1 MYNTDTMNRKGN
13 ENLTKLLDFTSY
25 EESVPGLLRLLR
37 AGAELARQRQILIK
51 PNLVNA
57 SPHPVTTPVGCC
69 EAIVKHIRRCSRARV
84 LIAEG
89 CGTPDLETPA
99 VFERLGYRDLSERL
113 HVPLVD
119 LNQSGTVV
127 LERGDCE
134 ILPRMHLPSVALDSY
149 VISVPVLK
157 VHSIAGVTGTMKN
170 MMGFAPPEH
179 YQCGGHWKK
188 SFFHTRM
195 HESIVELNRYVTPD
209 LTVLDASVGLAEFH
223 LGGAECDPPVRKL
236 LGGRD
241 PLAVDRHAAE
251 LLGLDWRSIPHLSI
265 R

>member
-1 MYNTDTMNRKGN
+1 MNDKDN
-13 ENLTKLLDFTSY
+13 ENLTKLVDFVSY
-25 EESVPGLLRLLR
+25 KESISGLLKALR
-37 AGAELARQRQILIK
+37 AGAELAEQRQILIK

-89 CGTPDLETPA
+89 CGAPDLETPA
-99 VFERLGYRDLSERL
+99 VFESLGYRDLSERL
-113 HVPLVD
+113 QVPLVD
-119 LNQSGTVV
+119 LNRSPAVT
-127 LERGDCE
+127 LEREDCE
-134 ILPRMHLPSVALDSY
+134 ILPRMHLPSIALESY
-149 VISVPVLK
+149 IISVPVLK
-157 VHSIAGVTGTMKN
+157 VHSIAEVTGTMKN
-170 MMGFAPPEH
+170 MMGFAPPES

-188 SFFHTRM
+188 SFFHRRM

-223 LGGAECDPPVRKL
+223 LGGAECDPPVGKL

-241 PLAVDRHAAE
+241 PLAVDRQAAE
-251 LLGLDWRSIPHLSI
+251 LLGLDWRRIPHLSMD
-265 R
+265 